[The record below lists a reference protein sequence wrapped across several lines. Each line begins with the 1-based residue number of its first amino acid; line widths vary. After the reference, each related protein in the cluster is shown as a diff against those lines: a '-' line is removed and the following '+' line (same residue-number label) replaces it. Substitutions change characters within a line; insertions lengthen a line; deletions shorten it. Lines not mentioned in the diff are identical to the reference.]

1 MGYDPNVYSLILD
14 PTRNQVVSK
23 KGEDTAMRSQD
34 REVAMVIRNL
44 AATVVQEMTTRVVLV
59 EKNDEEGV
67 KEGVVEKVIEM
78 VARVEDHNK
87 IEKIRR

>member
-44 AATVVQEMTTRVVLV
+44 AATVVQEMTRVVLV
-59 EKNDEEGV
+59 EKKDEEGV